1 MAASAHVKKGDIVT
15 VISGDA
21 DKFDP
26 QGNLIR
32 SGIKGKSGKILK
44 VNPKSGRVTIE
55 GLRMIKKHQKATQT
69 NTQGGIAE
77 REGTIHIS
85 NIRLSEDSPK
95 KEKKTPKA
103 KTKKAAAPKTA
114 KAKKK

>member
-32 SGIKGKSGKILK
+32 PGIKGKSGKVLQ
-44 VNPKSGRVTIE
+44 VNPKTGRITIE

-85 NIRLSEDSPK
+85 NVKLSEGSA
-95 KEKKTPKA
+95 KEKKATKA
-103 KTKKAAAPKTA
+103 KTKTAEPKTP
-114 KAKKK
+114 K